1 MRTVEISLHN
11 HTVLSPCAGLEM
23 TPKKIMARAAAQG
36 IEIIGIT
43 DHNSAANLRSA
54 EYQAEK
60 AGLCLLPGIELTSAE
75 DIHLLAFF
83 REVGAAERVSELIG
97 HKLYRKEFDPERV
110 GYQIIVDQKDEFSG
124 VIDYYLPAALSLG
137 IKEISMLV
145 TEAGGVIIP
154 AHVFR
159 SQGLLRTLGF
169 IPERANFKVLEYTLE
184 QKLIDLKSEYKL
196 TGDLSFIKSS
206 DSHFLDSIKKVARI
220 ELPENYTREDI
231 LEALVLDR
239 SV

>member
-1 MRTVEISLHN
+1 LRTVEISLHN

-23 TPKKIMARAAAQG
+23 TPEKIMARAAAEG
-36 IEIIGIT
+36 IEIMGIT

-60 AGLCLLPGIELTSAE
+60 AGLSLLPGIELTSAE

-83 REVGAAERVSELIG
+83 TEVKTAERVAAEVEQ
-97 HKLYRKEFDPERV
+97 KLYKKEFNPERV
-110 GYQIIVDQKDEFSG
+110 GYQIIVDQNDEFSE

-137 IKEISMLV
+137 IKEISKLV
-145 TEAGGVIIP
+145 SGAGGLLIP

-169 IPERANFKVLEYTLE
+169 IPEGANFKVLEYTLE
-184 QKLIDLKSEYKL
+184 QKLESLKSEYNL
-196 TGDLSFIKSS
+196 ANDLVFIRSN

-231 LEALVLDR
+231 LEALV
-239 SV
+239 

>member
-1 MRTVEISLHN
+1 MKTFEISLHN

-23 TPKKIMARAAAQG
+23 TPGKIMTRAAAEG
-36 IEIIGIT
+36 IEIMGIT
-43 DHNSAANLRSA
+43 DHNSAANLKSA

-83 REVGAAERVSELIG
+83 TEVEAAEAVAAEIEQ
-97 HKLYRKEFDPERV
+97 KLYKKEFDPERI
-110 GYQIIVDQKDEFSG
+110 GYQIIVDQKDEFSEL
-124 VIDYYLPAALSLG
+124 IEYFLPAALSLG
-137 IKEISMLV
+137 IQEISKLV
-145 TEAGGVIIP
+145 SETGGVLIP

-169 IPERANFKVLEYTLE
+169 IPEGANFKILEYTLKQNLE
-184 QKLIDLKSEYKL
+184 DLKSDYNL
-196 TGDLSFIKSS
+196 VNNLSFIRSS

-220 ELPENYTREDI
+220 ELSENYTRKDI
-231 LEALVLDR
+231 LEALF
-239 SV
+239 